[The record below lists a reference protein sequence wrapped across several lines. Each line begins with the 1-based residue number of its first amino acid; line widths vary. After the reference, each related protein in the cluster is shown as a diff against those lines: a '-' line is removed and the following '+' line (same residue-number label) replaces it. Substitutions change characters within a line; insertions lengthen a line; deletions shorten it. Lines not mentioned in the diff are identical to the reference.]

1 MRSVIVALLLALLSV
16 TAVAANSPPLLL
28 QTPTLSQTRIAFA
41 YGDEIWIAPR
51 AGGDAGVLAGGNGL
65 ASGPVFSPDGSLVAY
80 TGNYTGNQNVYVVPA
95 AGGEPRRL
103 TWHPGADVVVGWTPD
118 GKHVL
123 FRSHR
128 DGNTDSDRLFTVP
141 VTGGLPTVLPLSM
154 AEDGSYSPDALHLAY
169 SPIFQW
175 EPDWKGYRGGQTT
188 PIWIARLSD
197 SSVAKIP
204 RNNSNDRDPMWVG
217 NTVYFLS
224 DRDGPVTLF
233 AYDSHTGQVTKL
245 LNNDGFDIDSASAGP
260 GAIVYSQMGRMYLFD
275 LATHASTPVNLR
287 VAGDMPQLAPH
298 FVKVAKEILNAGI
311 SPTGMRAVFEA
322 HGDILTVPADKGDIR
337 DITSTPGAAERDPSW
352 SPDGKSIAYFSDA
365 SGEYQLYIR
374 DQEGL
379 KPPRV
384 INLGNPPSFF
394 YSPVWSPDSKKIAY
408 SDKRLNLWYVD
419 LDHPLPVKVDT
430 DLFDTPLHEFDQSW
444 SPDGKWLAY
453 TKQLPNHL
461 RAVFVYSLASG
472 KATQVTDGMSDCLYP
487 VWDKNGKYLYFT
499 ASTDMGL
506 TAGWLDMT
514 SEAHPVTRSVY
525 VAVLRRDLPSP
536 IAPLSDDEK
545 AAEPSQPADDKHPE
559 KTAETPVSVS
569 IDFDGL
575 LQRTLALPIAP
586 GNYVGL
592 SAGAPGVLYLQQ
604 APLVFLGNGPMPT
617 NVQKFDLK
625 DRKTTPLLSGV
636 NGFALSFNGE
646 KMLYQIKDAWFI
658 AKADA
663 PPKPGDGRLN
673 TANLQVWVVPRAEWN
688 QMYREV
694 WRIERDFFYDP
705 HYHGLDIAAAQQRFA
720 VYLPGIASR
729 DDLNFLF
736 RKMLSYMSVGH
747 MFVRGGAEPEMPKEN
762 IGLLGTD
769 YTVEHGRYRFSKIYS
784 GENWNPQLQAPLT
797 QPGVNVKA
805 GEYLLAVNGR
815 ALTASDNLYSY
826 FVGSAGQQTVLRV
839 GPSPDGSGAR
849 DVTVVPVT
857 DEFPLRNLDWVE
869 GNRRLVDKL
878 SGGKLAY
885 VHLPD
890 TARGGFTSFNRY
902 YFAQTDKLG
911 AVLDERYNHGGQLA
925 DYIVDYLMR
934 RPMSRVATR
943 EGRDYTEPTQAI
955 FGPKAMIINQFSGS
969 GGDAMPWY
977 FKRMAIGPLIG
988 ERTWGGLVGIG
999 GYPVLM
1005 DGGRITA
1012 PRWAIYGLHGHWEVE
1027 NHGIAPNI
1035 EVWQDPK
1042 LVREGHDPQL
1052 EKTVEVLMQQ
1062 LKAHPA
1068 PLFPRPPYPNHHPQ
1082 LPPIH

>member
-1 MRSVIVALLLALLSV
+1 
-16 TAVAANSPPLLL
+16 
-28 QTPTLSQTRIAFA
+28 
-41 YGDEIWIAPR
+41 
-51 AGGDAGVLAGGNGL
+51 
-65 ASGPVFSPDGSLVAY
+65 
-80 TGNYTGNQNVYVVPA
+80 
-95 AGGEPRRL
+95 
-103 TWHPGADVVVGWTPD
+103 
-118 GKHVL
+118 
-123 FRSHR
+123 
-128 DGNTDSDRLFTVP
+128 
-141 VTGGLPTVLPLSM
+141 
-154 AEDGSYSPDALHLAY
+154 
-169 SPIFQW
+169 
-175 EPDWKGYRGGQTT
+175 
-188 PIWIARLSD
+188 
-197 SSVAKIP
+197 
-204 RNNSNDRDPMWVG
+204 
-217 NTVYFLS
+217 
-224 DRDGPVTLF
+224 
-233 AYDSHTGQVTKL
+233 
-245 LNNDGFDIDSASAGP
+245 
-260 GAIVYSQMGRMYLFD
+260 
-275 LATHASTPVNLR
+275 
-287 VAGDMPQLAPH
+287 
-298 FVKVAKEILNAGI
+298 
-311 SPTGMRAVFEA
+311 
-322 HGDILTVPADKGDIR
+322 
-337 DITSTPGAAERDPSW
+337 
-352 SPDGKSIAYFSDA
+352 
-365 SGEYQLYIR
+365 
-374 DQEGL
+374 
-379 KPPRV
+379 
-384 INLGNPPSFF
+384 
-394 YSPVWSPDSKKIAY
+394 
-408 SDKRLNLWYVD
+408 
-419 LDHPLPVKVDT
+419 
-430 DLFDTPLHEFDQSW
+430 
-444 SPDGKWLAY
+444 
-453 TKQLPNHL
+453 
-461 RAVFVYSLASG
+461 
-472 KATQVTDGMSDCLYP
+472 
-487 VWDKNGKYLYFT
+487 
-499 ASTDMGL
+499 
-506 TAGWLDMT
+506 
-514 SEAHPVTRSVY
+514 
-525 VAVLRRDLPSP
+525 
-536 IAPLSDDEK
+536 
-545 AAEPSQPADDKHPE
+545 
-559 KTAETPVSVS
+559 
-569 IDFDGL
+569 
-575 LQRTLALPIAP
+575 
-586 GNYVGL
+586 
-592 SAGAPGVLYLQQ
+592 
-604 APLVFLGNGPMPT
+604 
-617 NVQKFDLK
+617 
-625 DRKTTPLLSGV
+625 
-636 NGFALSFNGE
+636 
-646 KMLYQIKDAWFI
+646 
-658 AKADA
+658 
-663 PPKPGDGRLN
+663 
-673 TANLQVWVVPRAEWN
+673 